1 MFLKFSV
8 LDYRSWRILPEDF
21 TNTKIIIYTYSTT
34 NTFKLNNYCTDNG
47 VSVCLTGHPYFFNNL
62 LIYEDYSSIFAIS
75 LILYFTNAELF

>member
-8 LDYRSWRILPEDF
+8 LEYRSWRILPEDF

-47 VSVCLTGHPYFFNNL
+47 VSVCLIEHPYFFNNI
-62 LIYEDYSSIFAIS
+62 LISEDYYLFFAIS

>member
-34 NTFKLNNYCTDNG
+34 NTFKLNNYCTGNG